1 MGINEQNINQRQ
13 IAMKNIN
20 IENKYN
26 KDYLEK
32 GGTNLYSD

>member
-13 IAMKNIN
+13 ITMKNIN

-32 GGTNLYSD
+32 GGAKLYSD

>member
-13 IAMKNIN
+13 ITMKNIN
-20 IENKYN
+20 IENKNN